1 MSMTIE
7 RSSNQR
13 TAERGA
19 TMLEIAL
26 TLPFFLVGIF
36 LFIWIGVVIHG
47 KSSLDAAVTKSLRLA
62 ATRGV
67 DELLGVSI
75 IDDVQDWLSSG
86 STNPGPRLQGLLAT
100 EDWGQA
106 GPYYDELVSEVFSG
120 RNLIDLPPEYIYA
133 LVYVN
138 ESMKQSVGPSL
149 RMPCDPANLADGG
162 GCMACSFLDPD
173 SYRSAFDSGS
183 PTSKP
188 PPRRTMGLEC
198 RYQPA
203 HFLLRPLVSLLA
215 MIGGSTATPLIVLKK
230 RMFFDIP
237 EF

>member
-1 MSMTIE
+1 MTVHSVLE
-7 RSSNQR
+7 SDR
-13 TAERGA
+13 AGERGA

-26 TLPFFLVGIF
+26 TLPFFLIGIF
-36 LFIWIGVVIHG
+36 LVIWIGVVIHG

-67 DELLGVSI
+67 NELLGVSI
-75 IDDVQDWLSSG
+75 ISDVQDWLDSGAVNPSS
-86 STNPGPRLQGLLAT
+86 RLQGLLAT
-100 EDWGQA
+100 EEWDQA
-106 GPYYDELVSEVFSG
+106 GPYYDELVSGVFSG
-120 RNLIDLPPEYIYA
+120 KNLSDLPPEYIYA

-138 ESMKQSVGPSL
+138 ESMRQSVGPSL
-149 RMPCDPANLADGG
+149 RSPCDPNDLANGG
-162 GCMACSFLDPD
+162 GCMACSFLDPV
-173 SYRSAFDSGS
+173 SYRSAFDEGTA
-183 PTSKP
+183 TSDD

-215 MIGGSTATPLIVLKK
+215 MIGGSTAAPLIVLKK